1 MGGHGRVQNLDKHYA
16 GTMSSSGAR
25 AAPKK
30 GENYELRA
38 DLNSEY
44 RDKRKD
50 AIKRVIANMTVGKDV
65 SGLFPDVLKNMQT
78 EDLEQKKLVYLY
90 LMNYAKTQP
99 ELVILAVN
107 TFVRDSDD
115 ANPLIR
121 ALSIRTMA
129 CLRAEKIIDYLSPP
143 LQKALVDEHPY
154 VRKTAAICVAKLY
167 DLKPE
172 LAIDNGFIDT
182 LKEMVGDANPM
193 VVANAVTALMDIHIT
208 SQNMLESGAE
218 TPEGV
223 AKVTWQ
229 INSAILNK
237 LLIALN
243 ECSEWGRVAILTQ
256 LGRYKAVDERES
268 EHICER
274 VVPQLQHANGSVV
287 LAAVKVIMI
296 HMKHISSERADLEK
310 QLIRKMAP
318 PLVTLVSSA
327 PEVQW
332 VALRN
337 INLLLQKRDD
347 LLQNEMRV
355 FFCKY
360 NDPPY
365 VKVEKLA
372 IMVRLAGENNVDTF
386 LSELREYASEVDVD
400 FVRRSIKAIGQCAI
414 KIESSAE
421 RCVGVL
427 MDLINTRVS
436 YVVQEAVV
444 VMKDIFRKYP
454 STYEGVIPTL
464 CANLEELDEPEA
476 KASLIWIIGEYA
488 EKIDNAEELLGIFVD
503 SFTEDAYLVQL
514 QTLTAV
520 VKLFLKR
527 PDRSQPILQRVLD
540 LATKCDSP
548 DVRDRA
554 YIYWR
559 LLSTDTSAARA
570 VVMAHRPAISLPRTT
585 VSPAVLEELISDIG
599 SLASVY
605 HKPAETF
612 VGKGRMGAES
622 MKKSILEDEV
632 QAREAAIQKV
642 AAGQVAE
649 NLLDFD
655 DAPAVEGV
663 APSGIAA
670 AVASTPGVSKV
681 LTSSNP
687 LDDLVSIFG
696 AGGTAAAASS
706 GGNDLAGLGGIV
718 SPVSTAPPPGQGL
731 AGLDMFGGASLPA
744 AAAPTPAKPPATQP
758 QDDLLG
764 LF

>member
-1 MGGHGRVQNLDKHYA
+1 M
-16 GTMSSSGAR
+16 
-25 AAPKK
+25 
-30 GENYELRA
+30 E
-38 DLNSEY
+38 
-44 RDKRKD
+44 
-50 AIKRVIANMTVGKDV
+50 
-65 SGLFPDVLKNMQT
+65 
-78 EDLEQKKLVYLY
+78 
-90 LMNYAKTQP
+90 
-99 ELVILAVN
+99 
-107 TFVRDSDD
+107 
-115 ANPLIR
+115 
-121 ALSIRTMA
+121 
-129 CLRAEKIIDYLSPP
+129 
-143 LQKALVDEHPY
+143 
-154 VRKTAAICVAKLY
+154 
-167 DLKPE
+167 
-172 LAIDNGFIDT
+172 NGFVES

-193 VVANAVTALMDIHIT
+193 VVANAVTALMDIHIA
-208 SQNMLESGAE
+208 SQNLAESGAE
-218 TPEGV
+218 GAEAT
-223 AKVTWQ
+223 KVEWH
-229 INSAILNK
+229 INTAILNK

-256 LGRYKAVDERES
+256 LARYTAVDERES

-287 LAAVKVIMI
+287 LSAVKVIMI
-296 HMKHISSERADLEK
+296 HMRNISAARADLEK

-372 IMVRLAGENNVDTF
+372 IMVRLAGENNVDTL

-400 FVRRSIKAIGQCAI
+400 FVRRSIKAIGQCAV

-444 VMKDIFRKYP
+444 VVKDIFRKYP
-454 STYEGVIPTL
+454 ATYEGVIPTL

-503 SFTEDAYLVQL
+503 SFTEDPYPVQL

-527 PDRSQPILQRVLD
+527 PDRSQPTLQKVLD

-559 LLSTDTSAARA
+559 LLSTDSGAAR
-570 VVMAHRPAISLPRTT
+570 
-585 VSPAVLEELISDIG
+585 VSC
-599 SLASVY
+599 
-605 HKPAETF
+605 TC
-612 VGKGRMGAES
+612 
-622 MKKSILEDEV
+622 
-632 QAREAAIQKV
+632 
-642 AAGQVAE
+642 
-649 NLLDFD
+649 
-655 DAPAVEGV
+655 
-663 APSGIAA
+663 
-670 AVASTPGVSKV
+670 
-681 LTSSNP
+681 
-687 LDDLVSIFG
+687 
-696 AGGTAAAASS
+696 
-706 GGNDLAGLGGIV
+706 
-718 SPVSTAPPPGQGL
+718 
-731 AGLDMFGGASLPA
+731 
-744 AAAPTPAKPPATQP
+744 
-758 QDDLLG
+758 
-764 LF
+764 